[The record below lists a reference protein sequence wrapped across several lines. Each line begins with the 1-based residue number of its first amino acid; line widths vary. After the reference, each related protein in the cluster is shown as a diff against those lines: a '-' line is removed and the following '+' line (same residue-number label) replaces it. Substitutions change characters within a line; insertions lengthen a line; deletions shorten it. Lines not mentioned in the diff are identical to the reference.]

1 MVGTLTL
8 VALVPVVC
16 WLVPFVHVLGHY
28 YTARQIVGVPGTAI
42 RLVNLRLPRYL
53 ALRDDDGWVG
63 PHEFERYRAAY
74 ETHDPGYEHFERF
87 VAGGEIIQTLLVVPT
102 AALLAISGF
111 ERVGGLV
118 LVVSL
123 LTTFLFV
130 TQDAIRTRRVDGPA
144 GDYSALWGISPRIP
158 GIFLVGFLFVHLT
171 GFYFVV

>member
-42 RLVNLRLPRYL
+42 RLVSLTLPRYL
-53 ALRDDDGWVG
+53 ALRDDERWVG
-63 PHEFERYRAAY
+63 PHEFERYRTAY
-74 ETHDPGYEHFERF
+74 ETHDQDYQHFERF

-102 AALLAISGF
+102 AVLLAVSGF
-111 ERVGGLV
+111 ERVGGL
-118 LVVSL
+118 L
-123 LTTFLFV
+123 LTVSVLTTVVFV
-130 TQDAIRTRRVDGPA
+130 AQDAIRTRHTDGPA

-158 GIFLVGFLFVHLT
+158 SIFLVGFLFVHLS